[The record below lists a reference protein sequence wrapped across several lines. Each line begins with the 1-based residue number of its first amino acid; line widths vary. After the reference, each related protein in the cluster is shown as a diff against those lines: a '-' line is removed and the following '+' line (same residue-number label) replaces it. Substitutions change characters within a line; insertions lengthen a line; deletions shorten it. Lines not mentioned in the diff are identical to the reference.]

1 MTGPPVGSHG
11 LVAHPRPAAFP
22 FGPPSLAELL
32 DVGSQ
37 DYPDRLA
44 LIDGDRTWTYRELR
58 DDVLETAGELAPG
71 GFSYWPVES
80 SAELIISV
88 LAGFRSGHGWI
99 ASRAPQNLDTSALA
113 TSVSAP
119 SIDPQDP
126 AVVAFT
132 SGTTGEPKR
141 VVHSQHSLLLP
152 CLVSIAVEPPQP
164 EERIGTPLDLRI
176 ANVMVLGP
184 LSAFARGSTY
194 VVMRRR
200 YATGISQDIAAHGV
214 TRLLAVP
221 TLAYDLAASS
231 EVDPEQLQT
240 LDRVILGGSG
250 GDPDTQQRFFDRFGV
265 RPTLSYGL
273 SEAPTGVVRESLA
286 DPIGSRKGH
295 PLPHVEVVIA
305 DPETGSE
312 RPIGEVGE
320 VCLRSASAGPW
331 AGTWTGTLGYLG
343 QPELTERLFRD
354 GLLHTGDMGATDT
367 EGRISITGRL
377 SQLIIRGG
385 ENVDP
390 ESIRRALVLDPTVA
404 DAHVV
409 GYPDDRLGQRIGAA
423 VVVADG
429 AEFDPGAIQARLA
442 ENGPDV
448 SFPDRLVLLEEI
460 PRNQMGKVAG
470 LPDELFTD

>member
-44 LIDGDRTWTYRELR
+44 LIDGDRKWTYRELR

-88 LAGFRSGHGWI
+88 LAGFRAGHGWI
-99 ASRAPQNLDTSALA
+99 AARQPHDFDVSALA
-113 TSVSAP
+113 VGDTAP
-119 SIDPQDP
+119 VIDPHVP
-126 AVVAFT
+126 AAVAFT

-152 CLVSIAVEPPQP
+152 CLVSVAVEPPQP
-164 EERIGTPLDLRI
+164 GERIGTPLDLRI

-200 YATGISQDIAAHGV
+200 YATGISQDIAMHGV

-221 TLAYDLAASS
+221 TLAHDLVASS
-231 EVDPEQLQT
+231 EVEPAQLQT

-250 GDPDTQQRFFDRFGV
+250 GDPGTQQRFYDRFGV

-286 DPIGSRKGH
+286 DPIGSRNGH

-305 DPETGSE
+305 DPETGIE
-312 RPIGEVGE
+312 KPIGEIGE
-320 VCLRSASAGPW
+320 VCLRNASTGPW

-343 QPELTERLFRD
+343 QRELTQRLFSD
-354 GLLHTGDMGATDT
+354 GLLHTGDLGAADS

-377 SQLIIRGG
+377 TQLIIRGG
-385 ENVDP
+385 QNVDP
-390 ESIRRALVLDPTVA
+390 ESIRRALMSHPTVA

-409 GYPDDRLGQRIGAA
+409 GYPDDRLGQRIGA
-423 VVVADG
+423 VVVAADG

-442 ENGPDV
+442 ENGPEV
-448 SFPDRLVLLEEI
+448 PFPDRLVLLEEI